1 MKPLNRPMFRYGGPI
16 KEGVMSGI
24 REPKKN
30 GGLSKQFN
38 TGLVG
43 DERYPK
49 TDGREHHVG
58 FLAPLAW
65 AARFAPAAWRGM
77 KAARTFTPWAKDLG
91 KMGRLRD
98 IFLPRKGVTGPK
110 LKGELY
116 KTPFTPVSAA
126 EKAGFGVGSFA
137 RTNPVTTFGIAST
150 IPQAGYLGYKGAKAA
165 PGAIWEGTKRWADA
179 VIPGDQSR
187 WWKDKSPKEKKEIQK
202 QIEAAGGPPGGG
214 DAGMK
219 GDGSYDAK
227 QAKIAAAKA
236 QKEKIQK
243 YRDIMDIKGMNKEA
257 AANSL
262 IEASRLINESGD
274 FKGDL
279 KSGSLINK
287 IIQGASK
294 AFDKPADTKK
304 AIDTLILKGEI
315 EKDIKADDPA
325 AKLAAELTGKK
336 IKLADKQLAGD
347 TFEEIISAK
356 MIKGEMFKGND
367 LASLLRLT
375 KGIDA
380 KVIPTTGKPADKDNL
395 DYVKD
400 IITKYNEN
408 PETGTYPEGVYVIS
422 DRIISV
428 DAQGNVKKV
437 L

>member
-1 MKPLNRPMFRYGGPI
+1 MRPLNRPMFRYGGPI

-24 REPKKN
+24 RENYKRA
-30 GGLSKQFN
+30 
-38 TGLVG
+38 GLVG
-43 DERYPK
+43 DPAYPR
-49 TDGREHHVG
+49 TNGREHHSKI
-58 FLAPLAW
+58 
-65 AARFAPAAWRGM
+65 
-77 KAARTFTPWAKDLG
+77 KAASKLPVIGGIINQTRGWMPRAWEKIRGWTGTTAQVQPITKVTKPPVTKWSGPYKGTTPGGTGYQASGPVQKVWTPHGWVA
-91 KMGRLRD
+91 RD
-98 IFLPRKGVTGPK
+98 PI
-110 LKGELY
+110 Y
-116 KTPFTPVSAA
+116 Q
-126 EKAGFGVGSFA
+126 VGSKIWQGKGWVGKPLKWA
-137 RTNPVTTFGIAST
+137 GKTIATPTGGIGLVYIGGKWLWPDGKEANTNEVNEH
-150 IPQAGYLGYKGAKAA
+150 LNKG
-165 PGAIWEGTKRWADA
+165 GG
-179 VIPGDQSR
+179 
-187 WWKDKSPKEKKEIQK
+187 KS
-202 QIEAAGGPPGGG
+202 GGVPGGG
-214 DAGMK
+214 DQGMK
-219 GDGSYDAK
+219 GDGSWFAE
-227 QAKIAAAKA
+227 QEKIAAAKA

-262 IEASRLINESGD
+262 IEASRLINESGV

-287 IIQGASK
+287 IIGATSK

-367 LASLLRLT
+367 LASLLRLK